1 MAYNLERRQ
10 SPRKRFENLL
20 YVEVEPGNG
29 GMVLN
34 LSEHGFGFRAVKRV
48 RPKQDV
54 KFAFNLDEKRRLE
67 GRGRLEWSD
76 KEGRLAGVQFTD
88 VSDEFLSA
96 MRSWMAKAIEYPM
109 ASSSSSPSPSSS
121 VPLAPAPGALM
132 TTNGDRT
139 IGDNSSASESSA
151 VANHSSSDNGHDK
164 AAQPAPSKS
173 VRSITSVPSTVA
185 FPLMPEIPAES
196 FSSETVN
203 KRDTGGGTWAS
214 LPPAVGAERRPSP
227 PGPRLA
233 AQAAPDFSAATAF
246 RLDPVDHQD
255 VEDPDLS
262 GDFELV
268 EESDT
273 RPEEVTQADDLAV
286 QDREDPLVSLED
298 RTVRALNEHAQA
310 LLQHFQHEE
319 QRTLATF
326 REAAARVL
334 RDSERQLFPI
344 REAAQAQMKSLESAV
359 ASAGASVKVLDRY
372 PSLLERAQQQALD
385 RFQTQVQEVLHAHVM
400 ELRRRSEAIFEQINT
415 QATSAGLLPGRI
427 KTSSGII
434 VTAVLVMLLIGL
446 FVFRREA
453 AGGFIWLG
461 QQMVEPAPVS
471 EPAKANPPQATKPVV
486 QDTKPPVQEAKPPA
500 PEAKAPVQ
508 ETKPSAPEVKPPA
521 PEVEPAEQ
529 PKTASANSQAIPKD
543 NTARLQMIKSY
554 WDEIAKGNV
563 TAMLTLGN
571 MYFTGHGVTKNCY
584 QARRLF
590 AAASRR
596 GSQEGKQRLAELD
609 RSCPISAP

>member
-1 MAYNLERRQ
+1 
-10 SPRKRFENLL
+10 
-20 YVEVEPGNG
+20 
-29 GMVLN
+29 
-34 LSEHGFGFRAVKRV
+34 
-48 RPKQDV
+48 
-54 KFAFNLDEKRRLE
+54 
-67 GRGRLEWSD
+67 
-76 KEGRLAGVQFTD
+76 
-88 VSDEFLSA
+88 
-96 MRSWMAKAIEYPM
+96 
-109 ASSSSSPSPSSS
+109 
-121 VPLAPAPGALM
+121 
-132 TTNGDRT
+132 
-139 IGDNSSASESSA
+139 
-151 VANHSSSDNGHDK
+151 
-164 AAQPAPSKS
+164 
-173 VRSITSVPSTVA
+173 
-185 FPLMPEIPAES
+185 
-196 FSSETVN
+196 
-203 KRDTGGGTWAS
+203 
-214 LPPAVGAERRPSP
+214 
-227 PGPRLA
+227 
-233 AQAAPDFSAATAF
+233 
-246 RLDPVDHQD
+246 
-255 VEDPDLS
+255 
-262 GDFELV
+262 
-268 EESDT
+268 
-273 RPEEVTQADDLAV
+273 
-286 QDREDPLVSLED
+286 
-298 RTVRALNEHAQA
+298 
-310 LLQHFQHEE
+310 
-319 QRTLATF
+319 
-326 REAAARVL
+326 VL

-385 RFQTQVQEVLHAHVM
+385 RFQAQVQEVLHAHVM

-486 QDTKPPVQEAKPPA
+486 QDTKPPVQEAKPST
-500 PEAKAPVQ
+500 PEA
-508 ETKPSAPEVKPPA
+508 KPPA
-521 PEVEPAEQ
+521 PEVKPAEQ

-543 NTARLQMIKSY
+543 NTARLQVIKSY

-609 RSCPISAP
+609 RSSCPISAP

>member
-286 QDREDPLVSLED
+286 QDRENPLVSLED

-372 PSLLERAQQQALD
+372 PSLLERAQQQALE
-385 RFQTQVQEVLHAHVM
+385 RFQSQVQEILHAHVM
-400 ELRRRSEAIFEQINT
+400 ELRRRSETVFEQFNA
-415 QATSAGLLPGRI
+415 QASSAGLLPGRI

-446 FVFRREA
+446 FVFRHEA

-471 EPAKANPPQATKPVV
+471 EPAKTNPAQAAQPPVQNTKPGV
-486 QDTKPPVQEAKPPA
+486 QDTKPPVPEAKAPVQEAKPSAPVVKPPVQEAKPSAPVVKPPV
-500 PEAKAPVQ
+500 PEAKPAQ
-508 ETKPSAPEVKPPA
+508 E
-521 PEVEPAEQ
+521 
-529 PKTASANSQAIPKD
+529 PKTVPANSQAIPKD
-543 NTARLQMIKSY
+543 NTERLQTIEHLS
-554 WDEIAKGNV
+554 DEVA
-563 TAMLTLGN
+563 
-571 MYFTGHGVTKNCY
+571 
-584 QARRLF
+584 
-590 AAASRR
+590 
-596 GSQEGKQRLAELD
+596 
-609 RSCPISAP
+609 